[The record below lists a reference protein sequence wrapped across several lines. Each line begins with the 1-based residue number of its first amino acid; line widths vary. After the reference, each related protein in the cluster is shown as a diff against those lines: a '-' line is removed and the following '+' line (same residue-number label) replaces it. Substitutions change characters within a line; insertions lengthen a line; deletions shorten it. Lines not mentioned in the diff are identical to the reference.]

1 MTLHHANLELKIRG
15 MDCSGCARHLE
26 SVIKTIT
33 GVTKV
38 TTLLADRKAV
48 VLFDPTKNTA
58 TAICETIEAAG
69 YAIVVEGDE
78 KTVEIESA
86 KQPPVAQAGRQ
97 DQLHIENMDCPTEDA
112 LIRSKLKGFPGVTSL
127 EFNLLQRNLT
137 ISHTLPLLDSV
148 VIALNAAGMQA
159 GVVEQPDELPKE
171 E

>member
-1 MTLHHANLELKIRG
+1 MNLK
-15 MDCSGCARHLE
+15 
-26 SVIKTIT
+26 
-33 GVTKV
+33 
-38 TTLLADRKAV
+38 
-48 VLFDPTKNTA
+48 
-58 TAICETIEAAG
+58 
-69 YAIVVEGDE
+69 
-78 KTVEIESA
+78 
-86 KQPPVAQAGRQ
+86 
-97 DQLHIENMDCPTEDA
+97 NMDCPTEDA

>member
-1 MTLHHANLELKIRG
+1 MTPQHTTLKLNIRG

-26 SVIKTIT
+26 SVAKRIV

-38 TTLLADRKAV
+38 TTLLSDRKV
-48 VLFDPTKNTA
+48 VFLYDPAKTTSA
-58 TAICETIEAAG
+58 AIRESIAAAG
-69 YAIVVEGDE
+69 YATIAEDNENVI
-78 KTVEIESA
+78 KTVTV
-86 KQPPVAQAGRQ
+86 PPAAQAGRQ